1 MTRIAI
7 WPMATREPNF
17 AFGALLFALFGW
29 MNLEVLLLKV
39 HAPIGGH
46 ALTCTFG
53 LLLSAI
59 ACRRYRIWWGP
70 LARSE
75 QACATRRRSGVGQLA
90 NGVALAA
97 AGCALGYSM
106 TMGLLATTAILAGV
120 LALIPWCRSSFCRQ
134 HCYVAQVLPAA
145 GGLPMLVFAARL
157 RHPIVLSAYTWALW
171 SLAALLLLSILRSR
185 RPGMYSSGLFR

>member
-7 WPMATREPNF
+7 GSMATREPNF

-39 HAPIGGH
+39 HAAIGAH
-46 ALTCTFG
+46 ALACAFG
-53 LLLSAI
+53 LCLSAI

-75 QACATRRRSGVGQLA
+75 QAYAARRRFGFGQAA

-106 TMGLLATTAILAGV
+106 TMGLLATTAVLAGV
-120 LALIPWCRSSFCRQ
+120 LALIPWCRSSFCRK
-134 HCYVAQVLPAA
+134 HCYVAHFLLAA
-145 GGLPMLVFAARL
+145 GGLPVLVFTARY
-157 RHPIVLSAYTWALW
+157 RHPVVLSAYTWLLW

-185 RPGMYSSGLFR
+185 RPGMYSSGQFR